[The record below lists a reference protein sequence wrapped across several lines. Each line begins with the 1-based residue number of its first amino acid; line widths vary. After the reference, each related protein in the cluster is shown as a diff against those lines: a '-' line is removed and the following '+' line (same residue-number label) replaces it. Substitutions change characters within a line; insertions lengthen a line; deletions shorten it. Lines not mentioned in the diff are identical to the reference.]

1 MAIKQLVVTPER
13 FATGLLWPAYV
24 ETMKVNKEAH
34 IKNYQDFELS
44 AEDKAFFARAVEQ
57 AGGLKVV
64 LLTEDWC
71 PDCYRNAPIVAKLAD
86 SVPGIDLRVFPRD
99 ANLDVM
105 DRYLKQ
111 GEFRSIPTAVWADA
125 EMGYLLHWIERSDKA
140 NADMVA
146 VREKIEALPED
157 ERRAANRGMSDELY
171 RTSWRH
177 EVVRE
182 TRERLARALG
192 IPE

>member
-1 MAIKQLVVTPER
+1 MAVKQLVVTAER
-13 FATGLLWPAYV
+13 FGTGLLWPDYV
-24 ETMKVNKEAH
+24 ETMKVNKDAH
-34 IKNYQDFELS
+34 IKNYQEFEVS
-44 AEDKAFFARAVEQ
+44 AEDEAFFRRAAEK

-86 SVPGIDLRVFPRD
+86 SVQGVEMRVFPRD

-105 DRYLKQ
+105 DRYLKN
-111 GEFRSIPTAVWADA
+111 GEFRSIPTAVWADG
-125 EMGYLLHWIERSDKA
+125 EMGYLTHWIERSDKA
-140 NADMVA
+140 NADMEII
-146 VREKIEALPED
+146 REKVTALPED
-157 ERRAANRGMSDELY
+157 ERRPANRLMSDDLY

-182 TRERLARALG
+182 TRERLAKALD
-192 IPE
+192 IT